1 MLDELKMMAVFD
13 IEMEDDIVFVQIH
26 SLQLSIHERYGTRD
40 YPMHSSFPITPNE
53 YKSFISDFSL
63 MLVSQ
68 KEYLNDVVLRGGL
81 PFPYDTEEFYT
92 TVQFRE
98 GAMYLINVVEEEYA
112 TYKEEYPEY

>member
-1 MLDELKMMAVFD
+1 MN
-13 IEMEDDIVFVQIH
+13 
-26 SLQLSIHERYGTRD
+26 SLFS
-40 YPMHSSFPITPNE
+40 ITPNE
-53 YKSFISDFSL
+53 YHSFISDFSL

-68 KEYLNDVVLRGGL
+68 KTYLNDVILRGGI

-112 TYKEEYPEY
+112 TYKLEYPEWQAPENEKYSIKNGW